1 MSDKSKLDD
10 NNILNIRNNYLLT
23 DIFNK
28 HFNPDKHVPILY
40 LVLQT
45 DTLKNNGFIDIKLLM
60 LEVDKNKKQLKRQYL
75 KEKLKM
81 NINNLIEYNEYI

>member
-1 MSDKSKLDD
+1 MLDD

-28 HFNPDKHVPILY
+28 HFDPDKHVPILY

-60 LEVDKNKKQLKRQYL
+60 LEKPLEVDKNKK
-75 KEKLKM
+75 
-81 NINNLIEYNEYI
+81 

>member
-28 HFNPDKHVPILY
+28 HFDQDKHVPILY
-40 LVLQT
+40 LILQT

-60 LEVDKNKKQLKRQYL
+60 LEKPLEKTFEVDKNKK
-75 KEKLKM
+75 
-81 NINNLIEYNEYI
+81 